1 MENLTKEQI
10 IENILNE
17 YKTTIKAYL
26 SNSNPSCLKKELY
39 AYAMQMSEVL
49 ACIGYSEED
58 EKQLIAELRAELGLN

>member
-10 IENILNE
+10 SENILTE

-26 SNSNPSCLKKELY
+26 KKDNFWSADELY
-39 AYAMQMSEVL
+39 SRANQMSTVL
-49 ACIGYSEED
+49 TCMGYSKED